1 MKKGASQNTCLDKYW
16 FCLISLLMVL
26 SLELVP
32 QTRRALLVG
41 IDIYQPSLD
50 SVQENQEKSSRLK
63 GRGSW
68 DNLNGAVNDMKAMR
82 DILIARFGFKP
93 GFIRVLQNDSATR
106 KNIIMTFKTH
116 LIDSASPGDICLF
129 FYAGHGSQ
137 VANSSTRE
145 EDGLDESLV
154 PADSHRG
161 ARDIRDKELWKLYNA
176 VQEKG
181 ACLTAIVDSCHSG
194 SISRGLKIP
203 VKYRYLSPDLRDAA
217 DPTWFEQTPAEKGAL
232 IISAT
237 QDFEQAAEIIDE
249 DNHNHGLFTWALL
262 KTLRSVS
269 VSEPANRI
277 LLRVKAL
284 MRAQGKIQ
292 EPNIEATPERKKA
305 PLFGIRS
312 GEISGQTI
320 VAVQKVFKDKNRVSF
335 LGGMAA
341 GIRKGCELKR
351 FKNPETV
358 RVRITEVR
366 GLSLSFGD
374 VIQGDINRIA
384 SGDLFEIDRWVIANE
399 LRLRLYIPKTGSGY
413 SALKR
418 LAQQV
423 YQAII
428 AKGIAWVSDPTTES
442 PSHIMF
448 WEDQTWKLRLDGAG
462 IRNLGVYPLDK
473 LLKFIS
479 VPKPTGIRFFL
490 SLPPPI
496 DLYNRMVS
504 EIDGDNS
511 LLKSVDSAPSAHY
524 ILTGQ
529 YRDGLIGY
537 ALLLPNV
544 SGDQSEHLPLPT
556 RTDWVVVEGSQGNLA
571 GVVRKLKNYTGQI
584 MKIRAWLEI
593 DSPPD
598 EARFPYHLALKNVR
612 TGRLKTE
619 GIAYQGEIYGLVLKT
634 DNTELSP
641 NFDFHYVYVFTI
653 DKFGRSNL
661 LFPNRLLGGI
671 ENKFPA
677 KFTDGGKL
685 PAEIQLGNRE
695 IFSISGDAFGIN
707 TFILLTCLKPI
718 PDPEVLHSEGV
729 RTRGMGKDRKLG
741 GSMNPLRKLLNFMTA
756 PKRGIS
762 IISPRNWS
770 IERISIL
777 SRPKQK

>member
-1 MKKGASQNTCLDKYW
+1 MKKGVSQKIGPDKYW
-16 FCLISLLMVL
+16 FFIISLLVIL

-41 IDIYQPSLD
+41 IDIYQPNQA
-50 SVQENQEKSSRLK
+50 SVQENLKKPSRLK

-82 DILIARFGFKP
+82 DILIARFCFKP
-93 GFIRVLQNDSATR
+93 GFIQVLQNNSATR
-106 KNIIMTFKTH
+106 KNIISAFKTH

-181 ACLTAIVDSCHSG
+181 ACLTTIVDSCHSG

-203 VKYRYLSPDLRDAA
+203 VKYRYLAPDLRDAA
-217 DPTWFEQTPAEKGAL
+217 DSTWFEQTPAEKGAL
-232 IISAT
+232 IISAA

-262 KTLRSVS
+262 KTLRGISVH
-269 VSEPANRI
+269 EPADRI

-292 EPNIEATPERKKA
+292 EPNIEATLERKKA

-312 GEISGQTI
+312 GKISGQTTI
-320 VAVQKVFKDKNRVSF
+320 AVQKVFKDENRISF

-351 FKNPETV
+351 FENPGGA
-358 RVRITEVR
+358 RVQITEVR

-384 SGDLFEIDRWVIANE
+384 SGDLFEIDKWVIANE
-399 LRLRLYIPKTGSGY
+399 LRLRLHIPKPGSGY
-413 SALKR
+413 SALNR

-423 YQAII
+423 YQAIRS
-428 AKGIAWVSDPTTES
+428 KGIVWVSDPTVES

-448 WEDQTWKLRLDGAG
+448 WEDQIWKLKQDGAET
-462 IRNLGVYPLDK
+462 RNLGVNPLDK
-473 LLKFIS
+473 LLTFIS
-479 VPKPTGIRFFL
+479 VPKQTGIRFFL

-504 EIDGDNS
+504 EIDRDNS
-511 LLKSVDSAPSAHY
+511 LVKSVDSAQNAHY

-529 YRDGLIGY
+529 YRRGLISY

-556 RTDWVVVEGSQGNLA
+556 RTDWVVLEGSQKNLA
-571 GVVRKLKNYTGQI
+571 GVVGKLKKYTGQI

-634 DNTELSP
+634 DNTDISP
-641 NFDFHYVYVFTI
+641 NFDFHYVYVFSI
-653 DKFGRSNL
+653 DKFGKSNL

-671 ENKFPA
+671 ENKFPS
-677 KFTDGGKL
+677 KFTDGDKL

-695 IFSISGDAFGIN
+695 IFRVSGKAFGIN

-729 RTRGMGKDRKLG
+729 RTRGMGKDRKIG

-762 IISPRNWS
+762 IITPRNWS

>member
-1 MKKGASQNTCLDKYW
+1 M
-16 FCLISLLMVL
+16 IL

-41 IDIYQPSLD
+41 IDIYQPNLA
-50 SVQENQEKSSRLK
+50 SVQENQEMSSRLK

-82 DILIARFGFKP
+82 AILIARFGFKP
-93 GFIRVLQNDSATR
+93 GFIRVLENDSATR
-106 KNIIMTFKTH
+106 KNIILTFKTH
-116 LIDSASPGDICLF
+116 LIDSASSNDICLF

-137 VANSSTRE
+137 VVNSSTRE

-203 VKYRYLSPDLRDAA
+203 VKYRYLSPDLRDAD

-232 IISAT
+232 IISAA

-269 VSEPANRI
+269 VREPVDRI

-312 GEISGQTI
+312 GEISGQTTI
-320 VAVQKVFKDKNRVSF
+320 AVQKVFKDKNRISF

-341 GIRKGCELKR
+341 GIRIGCELKC
-351 FKNPETV
+351 FKNSGAA

-399 LRLRLYIPKTGSGY
+399 LRLRLYIPKTGSGF
-413 SALKR
+413 SDLNR

-423 YQAII
+423 YQAIR
-428 AKGIAWVSDPTTES
+428 AKGIVWVSDPTAES

-448 WEDQTWKLRLDGAG
+448 WEDQTWKLKLAGAG
-462 IRNLGVYPLDK
+462 TRNLGVNPLGK
-473 LLKFIS
+473 LIEIIS
-479 VPKPTGIRFFL
+479 IPKPTGIRFFL

-504 EIDGDNS
+504 EIEEDNS
-511 LLKSVDSAPSAHY
+511 LLKFVDSAQSAHY

-529 YRDGLIGY
+529 YRDGLISY
-537 ALLLPNV
+537 ALVLPNV
-544 SGDQSEHLPLPT
+544 SGDQSAHLPLPT
-556 RTDWVVVEGSQGNLA
+556 RTDWVAVKGSQGNLA
-571 GVVRKLKNYTGQI
+571 GVAGKLKNYTGQI
-584 MKIRAWLEI
+584 MKIKAWLEI
-593 DSPPD
+593 TSPPD
-598 EARFPYHLALKNVR
+598 EGRFPYHLALKNAR

-619 GIAYQGEIYGLVLKT
+619 GIVYQGEIYGLVLKT
-634 DNTELSP
+634 DNTEISP
-641 NFDFHYVYVFTI
+641 NFDFHYVYVFSI
-653 DKFGRSNL
+653 DKFGKSTL
-661 LFPNRLLGGI
+661 LFPNRLFGTI
-671 ENKFPA
+671 ENKLPA

-685 PAEIQLGNRE
+685 PAEIQLDNRVL
-695 IFSISGDAFGIN
+695 FRISGDAFGIN
-707 TFILLTCLKPI
+707 TFILLTCLESI

-729 RTRGMGKDRKLG
+729 RTRGMGKDRKAG
-741 GSMNPLRKLLNFMTA
+741 GPMNPLQKLLNFMTA

-762 IISPRNWS
+762 IISPSNWS

-777 SRPKQK
+777 SKPKQK